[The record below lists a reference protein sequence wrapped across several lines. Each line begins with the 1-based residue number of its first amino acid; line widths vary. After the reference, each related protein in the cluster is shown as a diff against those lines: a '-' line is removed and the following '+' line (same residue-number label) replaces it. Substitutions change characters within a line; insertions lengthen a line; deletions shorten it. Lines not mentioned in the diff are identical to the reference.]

1 MNDSNQ
7 TDQID
12 ETDETDETDPTDK
25 TDQTTAFLGA
35 RIFQSPRQQ
44 PVLNS
49 IR

>member
-1 MNDSNQ
+1 MNETNQ

-12 ETDETDETDPTDK
+12 ETDETDPTDK
-25 TDQTTAFLGA
+25 IDQTNQITIFLGA